1 MDDFGSTEPVSLYSL
16 ATWTNG
22 LAFRSIDFSSKGK
35 PVIKIAEVK
44 KGIGPQTKFTDAS
57 YDEKFR
63 VRPGDMIF
71 CWSGQPESSIGTF
84 YWRGPEGWLNQH
96 LFKVV
101 PDASRVD
108 YSYFYFLLQA
118 LLPQFVEMA
127 RNKQTTGLGHVTKKD
142 LIDLHVYIPP
152 LAEQRRIAGV
162 LGALDDLIETNQRI
176 RSTAEALGLALVRRV
191 ASKGFDI
198 VDGAELE
205 GWSLTSLGDISATL
219 ESGGRP
225 KGGVAG
231 IGTGVPSIGAESI
244 KGLGQF
250 DFSKTKFVP
259 RSFVDTMKRGRLES
273 RDVLV
278 YKDGGK
284 PGEFQPHVAMFG
296 DGFPFDEMTIN
307 EHVYRVRAAP
317 PLSNAYL
324 YFWLS
329 SRRIMDEMAMLG
341 TGAAIPGLNSTAFKS
356 LPVAIPP
363 ASVRDRLFPTLDALV
378 AEALGAA
385 SEARDLS
392 RARDELLPLLLSGRV
407 SVREVAA

>member
-1 MDDFGSTEPVSLYSL
+1 MEST
-16 ATWTNG
+16 W
-22 LAFRSIDFSSKGK
+22 
-35 PVIKIAEVK
+35 
-44 KGIGPQTKFTDAS
+44 S
-57 YDEKFR
+57 Y
-63 VRPGDMIF
+63 
-71 CWSGQPESSIGTF
+71 
-84 YWRGPEGWLNQH
+84 Y
-96 LFKVV
+96 
-101 PDASRVD
+101 
-108 YSYFYFLLQA
+108 A
-118 LLPQFVEMA
+118 LLDVDINGMDSGSAIPSLTRDHFRA
-127 RNKQTTGLGHVTKKD
+127 LP
-142 LIDLHVYIPP
+142 LSLPP
-152 LAEQRRIAGV
+152 LDEQRRIAGV

-176 RSTAEALGLALVRRV
+176 RSTAEALGLALVRKA
-191 ASKGFDI
+191 ASEGFDLL
-198 VDGAELE
+198 DGAESE
-205 GWSLTSLGDISATL
+205 GWSLTSLGDIAATL

-231 IGTGVPSIGAESI
+231 IASGVPSIGAESI

-296 DGFPFDEMTIN
+296 DGFPFDDMTIN
-307 EHVYRVRAAP
+307 EHVYRVRAAS

-363 ASVRDRLFPTLDALV
+363 VSVRDRLFPTLDALV

-385 SEARDLS
+385 SDARDLS